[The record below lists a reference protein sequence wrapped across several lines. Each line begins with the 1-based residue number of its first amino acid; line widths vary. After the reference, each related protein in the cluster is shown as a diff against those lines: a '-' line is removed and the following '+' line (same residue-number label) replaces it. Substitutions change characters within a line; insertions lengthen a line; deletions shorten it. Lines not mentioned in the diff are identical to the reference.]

1 MIVKFR
7 AGHFKLSIPMLYLH
21 DLSLLTHTLTI
32 AVNIPVTVKVTGIFS
47 HVNIKGTWST
57 LY

>member
-7 AGHFKLSIPMLYLH
+7 AGHFKLLNPMLYLH

-47 HVNIKGTWST
+47 RVNIKAMWPT